1 MTGRVV
7 CFGELLLRLSA
18 PAGERLLQSA
28 GLEVCVGGA
37 EANVAVCLAQ
47 LGQRADLVSIAP
59 DSALGRA
66 ARNEARKHGVNTDQ
80 VRFVD
85 DGRMGLYFLT
95 PGAMHHPAEVLY
107 DRRDSAFAR
116 AQPDAIDW
124 SPLLDGAAWL
134 HLSGV
139 TPAIGA
145 NAAVAA
151 LRAAEAATAH
161 GVPLCFD
168 GNYRSK
174 LWADWKGD
182 GPAILRALFGHAALA
197 FAEERDF
204 ELILGQRFDGA
215 DILSRRRNAARAA
228 FTAFPKLQ
236 RIVSTIRTVHAPHDH
251 TLRGLLFT
259 RDGEHQTQDFRLSL
273 IVDRI
278 GGGDAFAGGFLC
290 GLLEG
295 RSDAEALALAMASTC
310 LKHGVAGDFHQVT
323 RAELDDVLAGGGGD
337 VKR

>member
-18 PAGERLLQSA
+18 PTGERLLQSA

-47 LGQRADLVSIAP
+47 LGHRADLVSIAP
-59 DSALGRA
+59 DTALGRA
-66 ARNEARKHGVNTDQ
+66 ARSETRKHGVNTDH
-80 VRFVD
+80 VRLAE

-95 PGAMHHPAEVLY
+95 PGAMHRPAEVLY

-116 AQPDAIDW
+116 APVHAIDW
-124 SPLLDGAAWL
+124 APLLDGAAWL

-139 TPAIGA
+139 TPALGA
-145 NAAVAA
+145 NAAGAA
-151 LRAAEAATAH
+151 LRAVEAAAAH

-174 LWADWKGD
+174 LWAGWEGD
-182 GPAILRALFGHAALA
+182 GPAILRKLFSHASLA

-204 ELILGQRFDGA
+204 ELILGARFDGPDA
-215 DILSRRRNAARAA
+215 LTRRRNAARAA
-228 FTAFPKLQ
+228 FAAFPKLQ
-236 RIVSTIRTVHAPHDH
+236 RIASTVRTVHAPHDH

-259 RDGEHQTQDFRLSL
+259 RDGEHQTDNFRLSL

-278 GGGDAFAGGFLC
+278 GGGDAFAAGFLC

-295 RSDAEALALAMASTC
+295 RGDGEALALAMASTC
-310 LKHGVAGDFHQVT
+310 LKHGVAGDFHHVT
-323 RAELDDVLAGGGGD
+323 RAELDELLAGGGGD

>member
-18 PAGERLLQSA
+18 PTGQRLLQSA
-28 GLEVCVGGA
+28 AFEVCVGGA

-59 DSALGRA
+59 DNALGRA
-66 ARNEARKHGVNTDQ
+66 ARDEVRRHGVNTDR
-80 VRFVD
+80 VHLVD

-95 PGAMHHPAEVLY
+95 PGAMQRAADVLY

-116 AQPDAIDW
+116 ARADTIDW
-124 SPLLDGAAWL
+124 APVLDGADWL

-139 TPAIGA
+139 TPAVGA
-145 NAAVAA
+145 SAAEAA

-161 GVPLCFD
+161 GVQLSFD

-174 LWADWKGD
+174 LWAEWKGD
-182 GPAILRALFGHAALA
+182 GPAILRRLFGHATLV

-204 ELILGQRFDGA
+204 ELILGESFVGD
-215 DILSRRRNAARAA
+215 DTLSRRRNAARAA
-228 FTAFPKLQ
+228 FAAFPRLQ

-251 TLRGLLFT
+251 SLQGVAFT
-259 RDGEHQTQDFRLSL
+259 RNDEHLTETFRLSL

-278 GGGDAFAGGFLC
+278 GGGDAFAAGFLC
-290 GLLEG
+290 GVQEG
-295 RSDAEALALAMASTC
+295 RGVGEALALAMASTC
-310 LKHGVAGDFHQVT
+310 LKHGVAGDFNRVT
-323 RAELDDVLAGGGGD
+323 RQELDGVLAGGGGD